1 MLSST
6 AFVSVPF
13 NFEGRFFKM
22 KQLLRGL
29 WRDEAG
35 QDLTEYALLLVLIAM
50 AAVASMNTLA
60 STIKNVYSNAAANL
74 STAT

>member
-1 MLSST
+1 M
-6 AFVSVPF
+6 PF
-13 NFEGRFFKM
+13 NFERRFFKM

-35 QDLTEYALLLVLIAM
+35 QNLTEYALLLVLIAL

-60 STIKNVYSNAAANL
+60 STIKNVFSNAATNL
-74 STAT
+74 SSAT